1 MLFENLPVCVQ
12 ERLSSL
18 EAASRGPMTEAAQ
31 PAPAQAEA
39 WAAAARAAEAEAR
52 LQAAQKQLE
61 TAQSSADA
69 AQASLQEEIDALT
82 VRQITLL
89 STLHIHMLLLHCM
102 PVPQLGLLTLV
113 CSVFM
118 LCSQQC
124 SAHCSISQILVLGI
138 FHQSSWNF

>member
-1 MLFENLPVCVQ
+1 
-12 ERLSSL
+12 
-18 EAASRGPMTEAAQ
+18 MTEAAQ
-31 PAPAQAEA
+31 PAAAQAEA

-69 AQASLQEEIDALT
+69 AQASLQEEIDALM
-82 VRQITLL
+82 VLQITLF
-89 STLHIHMLLLHCM
+89 STLHIHMLLLQCM
-102 PVPQLGLLTLV
+102 PVPQLDLLTLV

-118 LCSQQC
+118 LCSPAVQ
-124 SAHCSISQILVLGI
+124 STVSVLRAHCSISQILVLGI